1 MIPPKILP
9 VPKLKIPQ
17 KKGYKPN
24 KVGVCHVHQLANGT
38 YQITRKNSR
47 WMSTTKS
54 RRGITKYYYSSKS
67 LDNVLIVLE
76 YLLTHDWEMPEE
88 FPPPPQKWNGG
99 KPRNR
104 SRYTAIR
111 YIQKLPT
118 GKYIL
123 QRRGVHYG
131 TFNTIIDAVKEKL
144 FLESIDWDYSNME
157 TVESLEYQENK
168 EKWRRAINE

>member
-1 MIPPKILP
+1 MMIPPKILP
-9 VPKLKIPQ
+9 VSKLKIPMR
-17 KKGYKPN
+17 KGYKPN

-38 YQITRKNSR
+38 YQITRK
-47 WMSTTKS
+47 TS
-54 RRGITKYYYSSKS
+54 RRKNIMGITKYYYSSKS
-67 LDNVLIVLE
+67 LDNVLIVLQ
-76 YLLTHDWEMPEE
+76 YLLTHDWEMPREL
-88 FPPPPQKWNGG
+88 PPPPKWNGG

-111 YIQKLPT
+111 YIQQLPT

-168 EKWRRAINE
+168 ETWRRAINE

>member
-1 MIPPKILP
+1 MMIPPKILP

-17 KKGYKPN
+17 RKGYKPN

-47 WMSTTKS
+47 WMSTTKR

-88 FPPPPQKWNGG
+88 LPPPQKWNGG

-111 YIQKLPT
+111 YIQQLPT
-118 GKYIL
+118 ENTCFKEGVYTMEHTIQLLMQSKTNCSGKTST
-123 QRRGVHYG
+123 G
-131 TFNTIIDAVKEKL
+131 T
-144 FLESIDWDYSNME
+144 
-157 TVESLEYQENK
+157 
-168 EKWRRAINE
+168 

>member
-17 KKGYKPN
+17 RKGYKPN

-47 WMSTTKS
+47 WMSTTKR

-88 FPPPPQKWNGG
+88 LPPPQKWNGG

-111 YIQKLPT
+111 YIQQLPT
-118 GKYIL
+118 ENTCFKEGVYTMEHTIQLLMQSKTNCSGKTST
-123 QRRGVHYG
+123 G
-131 TFNTIIDAVKEKL
+131 T
-144 FLESIDWDYSNME
+144 
-157 TVESLEYQENK
+157 
-168 EKWRRAINE
+168 